1 MNEKMRKALVFALIL
16 LPVAAVGAYFSALYQ
31 LDFLGDE
38 LLAEVMAVLGST
50 GAFVAVYMV
59 QIVMYMIIMGFGGY
73 LLADKLGLMKP
84 FRFEKKKLFKTLPLC
99 MAAGGLLALDYWTF
113 GAWVPAIREATDATL
128 SFEVVMASVVYG
140 GVVEEVM
147 MRLFLMSL
155 MAFVGW
161 KMFFRKE
168 EKTPVVV
175 IIVANVLSAMLF
187 AAGHLPATVLVFGG
201 ITPLLLVRCFLLNG
215 GFGLFFGR
223 LYRRYGIQ
231 YAILGHMLAHIVS
244 KLIWFFFV

>member
-1 MNEKMRKALVFALIL
+1 MRKALVFTLIL

-38 LLAEVMAVLGST
+38 LLAEVMAVLGDK

-59 QIVMYMIIMGFGGY
+59 QIILYMVVMGFVGY

-84 FRFEKKKLFKTLPLC
+84 FRFERNTLVKTLPLC
-99 MAAGGLLALDYWTF
+99 AAAGGLLALDYWTF
-113 GAWVPAIREATDATL
+113 GAWMPAIREATDATL

-155 MAFVGW
+155 LAFVGW
-161 KMFFRKE
+161 KVFFRKE
-168 EKTPVVV
+168 EKAPDAVVV
-175 IIVANVLSAMLF
+175 IANVLSAMLF
-187 AAGHLPATVLVFGG
+187 AAGHLPATVLIFGG
-201 ITPLLLVRCFLLNG
+201 ITPILLVRCFLLNG

-223 LYRRYGIQ
+223 LYRKHGIQ

-244 KLIWFFFV
+244 KLIWFLFV

>member
-1 MNEKMRKALVFALIL
+1 MKEKMRRALVFTLIL

-38 LLAEVMAVLGST
+38 LLAEVMAVLGGT

-59 QIVMYMIIMGFGGY
+59 QIILYMAVMGFGGY
-73 LLADKLGLMKP
+73 LLADKLGLMRP
-84 FRFEKKKLFKTLPLC
+84 FRFEKHTLVKTLPLC
-99 MAAGGLLALDYWTF
+99 VAAGALFSLDYWTF

-128 SFEVVMASVVYG
+128 SFRVVMASVVYG

-155 MAFVGW
+155 IAFVGW
-161 KMFFRKE
+161 KVLFRKE
-168 EKTPVVV
+168 EKAPDAVVV
-175 IIVANVLSAMLF
+175 IANVLSAMLF
-187 AAGHLPATVLVFGG
+187 AAGHLPATVLIFGG
-201 ITPLLLVRCFLLNG
+201 ITPILLVRCFLLNG

-223 LYRRYGIQ
+223 LYRKHGIQ

-244 KLIWFFFV
+244 KFIWFLFV